1 MKEKKLD
8 GRRKYYMVLDCET
21 ATLPYAASLD
31 NATAKQKVAIAKPL
45 IYDFA
50 WNIVDIRGKVYRRRS
65 FLITEIFS
73 VPAIFD
79 TAYYAWKRPLY
90 LDRLEK
96 GETALKTWADAV
108 KVFEQ
113 DAAEVEAVGA
123 FNSMFDFK
131 KAIPF
136 TELYISKLY
145 SPDFFQ
151 WEAWQNKIAA
161 GIANGSKR
169 ESNRTFEPDMFR
181 FRGKTYR
188 LFDLWGLSCEHLINT
203 PEYKQT
209 CVDNKWTTASGKY
222 FKTSAETVFRF
233 TMGQHDFDEA
243 HMAIDDAD
251 IESVIFSMIGKK
263 TKHNFE
269 KGIIYFPFKILGT
282 VENFTGEIWER

>member
-1 MKEKKLD
+1 MEKKLD
-8 GRRKYYMVLDCET
+8 KRRKYYMVLDCET
-21 ATLPYAASLD
+21 ATLPYAAGLD
-31 NATAKQKVAIAKPL
+31 NAAAKQKIAIAKPL
-45 IYDFA
+45 IYDFG
-50 WNIVDIRGKVYRRRS
+50 WNIVDIKGNVYRRRS

-73 VPAIFD
+73 VPSIFD

-96 GETALKTWADAV
+96 GETTLKTWVDAV
-108 KVFEQ
+108 EIFEH

-145 SPDFFQ
+145 SADFYE
-151 WEAWQNKIAA
+151 WEKMQNRIAENIAA
-161 GIANGSKR
+161 GKR
-169 ESNRTFEPDMFR
+169 FDKESQFEADIFR
-181 FRGKTYR
+181 FRGKSYK
-188 LFDLWGLSCEHLINT
+188 LFDLWGLSCEHLINN

-209 CVDNKWTTASGKY
+209 CVDNGWTTASGKY
-222 FKTSAETVFRF
+222 FKTSAEAVYRF
-233 TMGQHDFDEA
+233 TMGEHDFDEA

-269 KGIIYFPFKILGT
+269 IGIIAFPFKILGT
-282 VENFTGEIWER
+282 VESFNG

>member
-1 MKEKKLD
+1 MEKKLD
-8 GRRKYYMVLDCET
+8 RRRKYYMVLDCET
-21 ATLPYAASLD
+21 ATLPHAA
-31 NATAKQKVAIAKPL
+31 AYEGAAEKQRAAIAKPL
-45 IYDFA
+45 IYDFG

-73 VPAIFD
+73 VPEIFN

-90 LDRLEK
+90 LDRLK
-96 GETALKTWADAV
+96 SGETTLKSWTEAV
-108 KVFEQ
+108 EVFEH

-145 SPDFFQ
+145 SPDFYK
-151 WEAWQNKIAA
+151 WEAMQNKIMDS
-161 GIANGSKR
+161 IANGSKR

-181 FRGKTYR
+181 FRGKAYR

-209 CVDNKWTTASGKY
+209 CVDNGWTTASGKY
-222 FKTSAETVFRF
+222 FKTSAETTFRF
-233 TMGQHDFDEA
+233 IMGEHDFDEA

-251 IESVIFSMIGKK
+251 IESMIFSMIGKK
-263 TKHNFE
+263 TKHKFE
-269 KGIIYFPFKILGT
+269 MGIIYFPFRILGT